1 MAVRGLED
9 GGPTTDGVVVMM
21 KMVVVMTA
29 HARAATDT

>member
-9 GGPTTDGVVVMM
+9 GGPTTDGVMMVMVVM
-21 KMVVVMTA
+21 MTA